1 MEFVP
6 QGRQGNLRSEATVN
20 GLGFLVGRA
29 RSRTRCEGYLLQ
41 SAPEREETA
50 GRNVVVSTEALGIKE
65 YSRF

>member
-1 MEFVP
+1 VP

-29 RSRTRCEGYLLQ
+29 RSRTRCMGYLLR
-41 SAPEREETA
+41 SAPERGEAAE
-50 GRNVVVSTEALGIKE
+50 RNVVVSNEALGIKG